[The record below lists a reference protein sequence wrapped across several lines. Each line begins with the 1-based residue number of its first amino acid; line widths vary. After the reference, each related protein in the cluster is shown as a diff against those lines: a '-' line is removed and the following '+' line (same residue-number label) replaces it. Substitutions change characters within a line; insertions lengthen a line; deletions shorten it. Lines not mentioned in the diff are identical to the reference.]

1 MFLVENKTEGT
12 CLTRKN
18 GFLPPKMNCHT
29 VTLSQMKFFSFSTKK
44 VAQKFE
50 MRVIRVVSLQR
61 HSNDMG
67 PETRISNSDVSLT

>member
-29 VTLSQMKFFSFSTKK
+29 VTLSQMKFFFVLDEKSCPKIRNAGYPCCIFAASF
-44 VAQKFE
+44 E
-50 MRVIRVVSLQR
+50 R
-61 HSNDMG
+61 HG
-67 PETRISNSDVSLT
+67 TRNQNFQL